1 MLYST
6 SMYLALS
13 TCFLLLSLMQSVDGT
28 HCLNNASLFLLFG
41 AVVVPVFGT
50 VLIPLAIMHA

>member
-1 MLYST
+1 
-6 SMYLALS
+6 MYLALS